1 MTTNGVLLKEQ
12 LPGLMEAGLDA
23 VNISLDTLDAET
35 FRKITRRDELK
46 KVLEGE
52 DLDDIKAKQDELQ
65 KAVYEA
71 SSRVYQQSGGADAQA
86 AEEAELP
93 KKALVVAQTTIRRD
107 RFDSVLQVLRRR
119 VPDLTQRITICAATS
134 QRQQEAEKLSGEADV
149 MVVVGGKNSSNTQKL
164 LETCR
169 LRCKRSIL
177 VETPEDVPQ
186 NLAKADDRV
195 ALTAGAST
203 PQWLLEQVRARIE
216 ENAK

>member
-1 MTTNGVLLKEQ
+1 VIGIAGWAHGKVFI
-12 LPGLMEAGLDA
+12 LP
-23 VNISLDTLDAET
+23 
-35 FRKITRRDELK
+35 
-46 KVLEGE
+46 
-52 DLDDIKAKQDELQ
+52 
-65 KAVYEA
+65 
-71 SSRVYQQSGGADAQA
+71 DAQA

-134 QRQQEAEKLSGEADV
+134 QRQQEAEKLSSEADV

-177 VETPEDVPQ
+177 VETPEDVPAH
-186 NLAKADDRV
+186 LAGPEDRV